1 LQRRLSNGPDHAM
14 TTDLFL
20 SQPLAKSQSHHG
32 LLSMTA
38 STGRSGQS
46 ERNNQSPGTRAL
58 VGASTDLGTSSI
70 PRTGL
75 SLAYDLHVR
84 KSKSSQALLAK
95 TAKLSGS
102 GRDFGVNASR
112 STSRSGSLNAT
123 TTRPGFAHSSSSG
136 YQYRRNERTAPRP
149 PTGNVLP
156 SLDSLSRAPI
166 AIEPSGSAVPTRT
179 PRPLPIPPVGIARSH
194 SSSLLRPTASSL
206 ARMQATIQPP
216 SMTAG
221 TPRTPVTSQQKTPFS
236 RGISTS
242 TSTLAA
248 SASVTSAKS
257 GTPHKKASFL
267 VPKSPH
273 RRAMEKH
280 TAAGRVVG
288 ASGGIAG
295 AYKSKTS
302 AASLAMSQKQREIE
316 ERRRARAHEG
326 MPLF

>member
-1 LQRRLSNGPDHAM
+1 M
-14 TTDLFL
+14 KTDLYPP
-20 SQPLAKSQSHHG
+20 QPLAKSQSHHG
-32 LLSMTA
+32 HLSTTA
-38 STGRSGQS
+38 STGRSGPS
-46 ERNNQSPGTRAL
+46 ERNDGSLRSRTPT
-58 VGASTDLGTSSI
+58 VTPSDLGTSGI
-70 PRTGL
+70 PQTGL

-84 KSKSSQALLAK
+84 KSKSSQALFAK
-95 TAKLSGS
+95 TSKVSGS
-102 GRDFGVNASR
+102 GRDFAVSASR
-112 STSRSGSLNAT
+112 STSRNGSLNAT

-149 PTGNVLP
+149 PIGNVLP
-156 SLDSLSRAPI
+156 SLDSLRRASNVT
-166 AIEPSGSAVPTRT
+166 EPSGSAVATRT
-179 PRPLPIPPVGIARSH
+179 LRPLPIPPVGIARSQ
-194 SSSLLRPTASSL
+194 SSNLLRPTASSL
-206 ARMQATIQPP
+206 ARMQATVQPP
-216 SMTAG
+216 SMTTG
-221 TPRTPVTSQQKTPFS
+221 TPRTPMTSQQKTPFR
-236 RGISTS
+236 RGISAF

-248 SASVTSAKS
+248 SASGTGGTS

-288 ASGGIAG
+288 ASGGITG

-316 ERRRARAHEG
+316 ERRRARAHDG